1 MEHPHQMPD
10 DLHHKGNE
18 KESHIIPKKGMKDAL
33 KKPDLMKNRQFD
45 RHSGTGRGKEISK
58 NGLGGKFT
66 WDGKGNDLQRE
77 AYENEEEDFERQDPG
92 NIKKDF
98 NK

>member
-1 MEHPHQMPD
+1 MENHMPD

-18 KESHIIPKKGMKDAL
+18 KESHIIYKKGMKDAL
-33 KKPDLMKNRQFD
+33 KKPDLSKNRQFD

-58 NGLGGKFT
+58 GGSGGKFT
-66 WDGKGNDLQRE
+66 WDGKINDLQRE
-77 AYENEEEDFERQDPG
+77 AYENDEIDFDRKEPG
-92 NIKKDF
+92 DIKKDF